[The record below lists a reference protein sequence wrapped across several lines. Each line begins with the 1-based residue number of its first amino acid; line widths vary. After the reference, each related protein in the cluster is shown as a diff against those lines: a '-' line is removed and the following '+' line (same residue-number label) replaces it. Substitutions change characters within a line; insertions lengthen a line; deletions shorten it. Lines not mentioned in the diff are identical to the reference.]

1 MRRVHAA
8 WILVLT
14 MAALAAPAL
23 AQDPK
28 EMEAM
33 MKAGTPGEQH
43 KRLGALAGSWTVHG
57 KFWQPGGGGTPAE
70 MTGSAEVK
78 PIMDGRYVH
87 EEFSGDFMGMP
98 FRGVGVT
105 GYDNVR
111 QKYLSTWIDNMGTT
125 IMLMTGTYDGATKT
139 YTYTG
144 QYPDPMTGREKPMK
158 IVMKVVDDNKHVSEF
173 FDHTPGD
180 KWVKTMELTYT
191 RK

>member
-43 KRLGALAGSWTVHG
+43 KRLAAFAGTWETVG
-57 KFWQPGGGGTPAE
+57 KFYAPGGGAPTEMKGKAE
-70 MTGSAEVK
+70 IK

-87 EEFSGDFMGMP
+87 EEFAGDFMGMP
-98 FRGVGVT
+98 FHGIGVT
-105 GYDNVR
+105 GYDNTR
-111 QKYLSTWIDNMGTT
+111 KKYLSTWIDNMGTT
-125 IMLMTGTYDGATKT
+125 IMMMTGTYDDAAKT
-139 YTYTG
+139 YSYEG
-144 QYPDPMTGREKPMK
+144 QYPDPMTGKDRPMR

-173 FDHTPGD
+173 FDPAPGG
-180 KWVKTMELTYT
+180 KWVKSMELTYT